1 MRMFKLERLIW
12 MNNERRVKHFNDRF
26 HLKSSPHG
34 PSEYNIRLNM
44 LKRLEYI
51 LNATEHNVEFKFK
64 TDEKLEIYVGG
75 QMYREMDFSEV
86 SRDAFISTVIKEF
99 Y

>member
-1 MRMFKLERLIW
+1 MSRERREKRFNDKFKLS
-12 MNNERRVKHFNDRF
+12 KT
-26 HLKSSPHG
+26 PHSR
-34 PSEYNIRLNM
+34 SEYTIRLNM

-51 LNATEHNVEFKFK
+51 LNQTEHNVEFKFK
-64 TDEKLEIYVGG
+64 TDEKLEIYVDG
-75 QMYREMDFSEV
+75 QIYRQMDFAKT